1 MLEASRNNIDDYCYF
16 MEQAGLIMQLR
27 DMGEGIGQLGK
38 VDKVYI
44 DNTNLIFA
52 LAEENPKMGNIRET
66 FFFNQ
71 MRVKN
76 NVYRSEKGDFNINN
90 ITFEVGGKSKN
101 QEQIKSLKNAY
112 IVKDDIEY
120 GYQNVIP
127 LWAFGLNY

>member
-1 MLEASRNNIDDYCYF
+1 
-16 MEQAGLIMQLR
+16 MQLR
-27 DMGEGIGQLGK
+27 NRSEGVGQLGK
-38 VDKVYI
+38 VDKVYL

-52 LAEENPKMGNIRET
+52 LAEQQQEVGNIRET
-66 FFFNQ
+66 VFFNQ

-76 NVYRSEKGDFNINN
+76 NVYRSEKADINIDNM
-90 ITFEVGGKSKN
+90 TFEVGGKSKT
-101 QEQIKSLKNAY
+101 QKQIEGLKNAY